1 MDMAGVGGKS
11 LEERVKSGDFL
22 RIALDFEG
30 ALKTYQEALKEL
42 KQTDGG
48 SGSGEMRR
56 HLLLSIADIQKCT
69 GKWDEALDAYS
80 KIIFLFSKAPFDRAL
95 PVAWMGKGE
104 IESFRGNYAEAMA
117 SFESALKIALAE
129 GDRLSAAES
138 LCLHGSVLMR
148 IGQDEGGKIFLDQA
162 LDHLNAIEE
171 SPEAARA
178 SSSVYTQF
186 GLRGIRRGELDEAVE
201 WLIRALASIQDQP
214 QALERAEASRYLG
227 VVHSMRG
234 EYRGAFSYLLQAL
247 EISKNNRYA
256 YGKGRVYNSLG
267 QTCMAMTRLSEA
279 HFFLAKAEKIFMELK
294 AEIDAAA
301 TNGKLGNL
309 FLLMEDYSQAIQ
321 FFSREIEMCRKSGN
335 SRAIAYANRNL
346 AESYIYKGESE
357 KAIAHLKESL
367 FFFESAEDRFNAG
380 KVFLDLCYAFLSH
393 GSLSEADEMARK
405 AQEALKDSPHLY
417 DRVYIKELIGIMMRY
432 RKEWSASRSHFDE
445 CLSMLDAPSSRMAD
459 IYFEYGMLHLAI
471 KEEVEAVHKFRQALS
486 LCRELGLKKQ
496 GERILK
502 MLERIDELELVRVM
516 IEGI

>member
-1 MDMAGVGGKS
+1 MDVAGVGSKS
-11 LEERVKSGDFL
+11 LEEQLMSGDSL
-22 RIALDFEG
+22 RLALDLEG
-30 ALKTYQEALKEL
+30 ALSTYKEALKEL

-48 SGSGEMRR
+48 PGSMEMRR
-56 HLLLSIADIQKCT
+56 HLLLSIADIQKCM

-80 KIIFLFSKAPFDRAL
+80 KMIFIFSKAPFDRAL

-104 IESFRGNYAEAMA
+104 IESFRGNYSEAMA
-117 SFESALKIALAE
+117 SLESAMETAVDGK
-129 GDRLSAAES
+129 DRLSAAAS
-138 LCLHGSVLMR
+138 QCLHGSVLMR

-162 LDHLNAIEE
+162 LAKLKDIEE
-171 SPEAARA
+171 SPEAARVL
-178 SSSVYTQF
+178 SSVYTQF
-186 GLRGIRRGELDEAVE
+186 GLRCIRRGELDEAVE
-201 WLIRALASIQDQP
+201 WLMRALASIQEQP

-227 VVHSMRG
+227 AIYSMRG
-234 EYRGAFSYLLQAL
+234 DYRGAFNYLLQAL
-247 EISKNNRYA
+247 EISKINRYA
-256 YGKGRVYNSLG
+256 YGKGRIYNSLG
-267 QTCMAMTRLSEA
+267 QTCMAMTRFSEA
-279 HFFLAKAEKIFMELK
+279 HFFLMKADKIFMDLK

-301 TNGKLGNL
+301 INGKLGNL
-309 FLLMEDYSQAIQ
+309 FLFMEDYSQAIQ

-380 KVFLDLCYAFLSH
+380 KVFLDLCYAFLTH
-393 GSLSEADEMARK
+393 GSLSEADEMASK

-445 CLSMLDAPSSRMAD
+445 CLSMLDSPSFRMVD
-459 IYFEYGMLHLAI
+459 IYFEYGMLHLAM
-471 KEEVEAVHKFRQALS
+471 KEEMEAVHKFRQSLA
-486 LCRELGLKKQ
+486 LCRKLGLKKQ

-502 MLERIDELELVRVM
+502 MLERIDELELVRAM